1 MTTNYAPGQPDDDRP
16 DGAEVVPFPA
26 RPPASNPD
34 TDAVPAALSDTSY
47 EVELDDAPGTVPGAV
62 DDGIGFVLDDD
73 PDAYPVI
80 PEHLRTLDGIRVTI
94 GRHGRRLGHRSAFH
108 GVRAPLY
115 LILALWWAVVGVF
128 RLAGRQ
134 VSWWW
139 VAETDLLRSAA
150 VANQDAR
157 EWMRLHREAKETRFI
172 RGIVLAAEV
181 AALAVGCVLL
191 AAAPWWARLAVAAV
205 VVPVLARVGR
215 PDDRPIIASATTEPR
230 FRVISGDVVLR
241 GYYAAGLGNPDK
253 DGQRIGFE
261 SRMERD
267 GEGSRVRVV
276 LPYGTGFH
284 DVIKALPAL
293 ASGLDVAPSQVYLTP
308 DKSSHRRHT
317 LWVADRDPLAIP
329 AGRTPLLDC
338 KPRSVWR
345 PAPLG
350 PDERGRLVAL
360 LLLWVSI
367 LIGAQPRKGKTFAGR
382 LLALFGALDV
392 TLRMSVVD
400 GKNSPDWTGFKQ
412 IAYHYIHGIVPDR
425 DGDPVAKLKDA
436 LAEIKAHIIDTNE
449 FLASLPV
456 AECPEGKLTEELC
469 RRYPKKL
476 FPWMLVMEEF
486 QVYFELPD
494 QKANQAI
501 AELLS
506 FIIAVGPSAG
516 VILVDLSQKPSGVG
530 AGDVQRLFNRFRDNH
545 TVRIALKCGN
555 RIVGEAVLGPEAY
568 AEGHDASALPKE
580 SKGVGILYGASDETP
595 TVRFH
600 LADHQDAAKI
610 LAAARVLRERAGTIE
625 GYAAGVESDAAAAD
639 ILADARAVF
648 GDSNGLH
655 WDVLAERLAR
665 QFPQRH
671 ADATAESVSAACRAR
686 GVPSVD
692 VRFPA
697 GRAGAVRKGC
707 RRADLESAD
716 GAR

>member
-1 MTTNYAPGQPDDDRP
+1 MSTNYIPGQPGDDDPRP
-16 DGAEVVPFPA
+16 DGGEVVPFPG
-26 RPPASNPD
+26 RTPD
-34 TDAVPAALSDTSY
+34 DADAAPAALSDTSY
-47 EVELDDAPGTVPGAV
+47 EVELDDAPDVAAGAV

-80 PEHLRTLDGIRVTI
+80 PEHLRTLAGVGGTLA
-94 GRHGRRLGHRSAFH
+94 RHGRRLGHRSAFH
-108 GVRAPLY
+108 GVRSPLY
-115 LILALWWAVVGVF
+115 VVLALWWAVAGVF

-139 VAETDLLRSAA
+139 VIETDLLRSAA

-157 EWMRLHREAKETRFI
+157 EWMRLHREAKETRLI
-172 RGIVLAAEV
+172 RGIVLGGEV
-181 AALAVGCVLL
+181 AGLAVGGVLL
-191 AAAPWWARLAVAAV
+191 TAAPWWARLAVAAV
-205 VVPVLARVGR
+205 AVPVLARIGR

-241 GYYAAGLGNPDK
+241 AYYAAGLGNPDK
-253 DGQRIGFE
+253 DHQRIGFE

-284 DVIKALPAL
+284 DVVKALPAL
-293 ASGLDVAPSQVYLTP
+293 ASGLDVAPSQVYLTA
-308 DKSSHRRHT
+308 DKTSHRRHT

-338 KPRSVWR
+338 KPRSIWH
-345 PAPLG
+345 PAPVGL
-350 PDERGRLVAL
+350 DERGRPVTL
-360 LLLWVSI
+360 LLLWISI

-382 LLALFGALDV
+382 LLALYAALDASV
-392 TLRMSVVD
+392 RISVVD

-412 IAYHYIHGIVPDR
+412 IAYHYIHGIVPNG
-425 DGDPVAKLKDA
+425 DGDPVAKLLDA
-436 LAEIKAHIIDTNE
+436 LAEIKRHIIDVNE
-449 FLASLPV
+449 FLASLDV
-456 AECPEGKLTEELC
+456 RECPEGKLTEELC
-469 RRYPKKL
+469 RKYPKRL
-476 FPWMLVMEEF
+476 FVWVLVMEEF
-486 QVYFELPD
+486 QNYFELPD

-506 FIIAVGPSAG
+506 FIMAVGPSAG
-516 VILVDLSQKPSGVG
+516 VIIESLSQKPSGVG
-530 AGDVQRLFNRFRDNH
+530 AGDVQRLFNRYRDNH
-545 TVRIALKCGN
+545 AVRLALKCGN
-555 RIVGEAVLGPEAY
+555 RNVSVAILSDDAY
-568 AEGHDASALPKE
+568 AEGHDASALPNE

-595 TVRFH
+595 TVRIH
-600 LADHQDAAKI
+600 LADHADAAKI
-610 LAAARVLRERAGTIE
+610 LAAARVIRERAGTIT

-648 GDSNGLH
+648 GADNGLH
-655 WDVLAERLAR
+655 WDVLADRLAR
-665 QFPQRH
+665 QYPQRY

-707 RRADLESAD
+707 RRADLEAAD
-716 GAR
+716 DAR